1 MFARYYNPERHLS
14 IDEMMIGTRC
24 RIAFL
29 QYLPNK
35 PTKFGIKVWVIAEA
49 KTGYVL
55 GFQIYT
61 GASQDDQSKGLAYR
75 VVMDLIEPFVGKEH
89 SLYIDKFLYIFFRK
103 KCMRL
108 VRCVSTSWYVE
119 G

>member
-1 MFARYYNPERHLS
+1 MKYPHLVDPEKQKRKREEGYDPLYKIRPLVDHLSAVFARYYNPERHLS

-24 RIAFL
+24 CIAFL

-55 GFQIYT
+55 GSKYT
-61 GASQDDQSKGLAYR
+61 LGRQKMTSRKG
-75 VVMDLIEPFVGKEH
+75 
-89 SLYIDKFLYIFFRK
+89 
-103 KCMRL
+103 
-108 VRCVSTSWYVE
+108 
-119 G
+119 